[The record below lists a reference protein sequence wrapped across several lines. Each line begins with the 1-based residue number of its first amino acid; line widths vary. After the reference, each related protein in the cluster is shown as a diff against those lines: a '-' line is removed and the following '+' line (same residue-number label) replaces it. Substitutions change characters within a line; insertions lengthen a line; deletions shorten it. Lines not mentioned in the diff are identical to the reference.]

1 MSCGEP
7 FAGVPKR
14 EKTQLS
20 AQTTLRHPRPTP
32 HHRTTTA
39 LHPIPHHTTPPHSIP
54 PHHAPH
60 TTHHAP
66 HTTQHSPITRHRS
79 QDTTHHTPPS
89 PPPTPITRLNTP
101 HTTHHTP
108 RHATMYRPTHTAITA
123 RSVARFWPAPS
134 EFRRTIAVQARS
146 EIDAQALRTEIA
158 YQAWRWVLDQIRVWR
173 EAWQRSPPD

>member
-1 MSCGEP
+1 MS
-7 FAGVPKR
+7 
-14 EKTQLS
+14 EKKNA
-20 AQTTLRHPRPTP
+20 AQ
-32 HHRTTTA
+32 RTDDTKTS
-39 LHPIPHHTTPPHSIP
+39 PPHTTPPHHHRPPPHPS
-54 PHHAPH
+54 PHHATTFHSPAPR
-60 TTHHAP
+60 TTHHP
-66 HTTQHSPITRHRS
+66 PRP
-79 QDTTHHTPPS
+79 THHTALTNHQ
-89 PPPTPITRLNTP
+89 TPLTGHHTP
-101 HTTHHTP
+101 HTTLPTPHTNHKTQHTTHYTPHTTP